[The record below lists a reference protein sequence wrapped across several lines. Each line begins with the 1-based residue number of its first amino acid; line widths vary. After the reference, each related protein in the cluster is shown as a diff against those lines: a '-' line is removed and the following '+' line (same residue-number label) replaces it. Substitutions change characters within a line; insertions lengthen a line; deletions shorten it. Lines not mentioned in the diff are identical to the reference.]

1 MRDAA
6 AQLIERGLR
15 ARHVAELVPSRIVS
29 RRIIAVVAPNFSDR
43 HVPSMR
49 YGPFNAIRGYFD
61 GAPANRRDLPRHVA
75 CVDRRA
81 ARAAVPFD
89 IFGTPARVAGYSFPR
104 AVIATRPTC
113 RCWRSC
119 GRRGGPSRASCCAP
133 LIEFCDGQRYP
144 PIPNSVKCAP
154 KHIQDRQC
162 SVR

>member
-29 RRIIAVVAPNFSDR
+29 RGIIAVVAPNFSDR

-61 GAPANRRDLPRHVA
+61 GALANRRDSPRRV
-75 CVDRRA
+75 VFVGL
-81 ARAAVPFD
+81 RAAVPFD

-113 RCWRSC
+113 RRWRSC
-119 GRRGGPSRASCCAP
+119 SRRGGPSRASCCAP

-154 KHIQDRQC
+154 KHIQDRQY